1 MVRFIT
7 ALITAIV
14 FGASI
19 LHSQQAP
26 TTIEFEFRVFGVGS
40 DSFKGLYYFDGDTHR
55 ELKFHKS
62 SRSIDTYSYKGILNF
77 ALFIRNPSYVPTNPN
92 SEPYTQI
99 AQAKIPTNIRESLLI
114 IQAHP
119 NNNLA
124 DQTDRKFELYFI
136 NDADSHFTR
145 NSILIVNATGRDL
158 IGRVGTTDS
167 AFPRGISSPISYPD
181 KEKSKTTRLAFALE
195 TEQGPRLVM
204 SYDIQLSNNR
214 RTVLVLLPPRDPKS
228 TRISMRKLSQSIHE
242 EEEPSQ

>member
-7 ALITAIV
+7 TLIATIV

-26 TTIEFEFRVFGVGS
+26 TTIDFKFRVFGVGS
-40 DSFKGLYYFDGDTHR
+40 DSFKGLYYFDGDDYR

-62 SRSIDTYSYKGILNF
+62 SRSVDTYTYNGLMDF
-77 ALFIRNPSYVPTNPN
+77 GLFIKNPSYVATNP
-92 SEPYTQI
+92 SSKPYTQI
-99 AQAKIPTNIRESLLI
+99 ANKKLPENISESLII

-119 NNNLA
+119 N
-124 DQTDRKFELYFI
+124 TDSSAQIERKFELYFI
-136 NDADSHFTR
+136 DDTKSHFTR

-158 IGRVGTTDS
+158 IGRVGKTDS
-167 AFPRGISSPISYPD
+167 TFPRGIAPPISYPD
-181 KEKSKTTRLAFALE
+181 KARSKTTRLAFALE
-195 TEQGPRLVM
+195 TKQGPRLVM

-228 TRISMRKLSQSIHE
+228 MRISMRKLSQSIYDE
-242 EEEPSQ
+242 ELPQ